1 MSDIQ
6 ALTVKQVAERLAV
19 GVQVVYKLIHGGQ
32 LVGRRIGGNI
42 RVLESD
48 LLLYLNAQVIQPA
61 GGTPSPQPAVKSKLP
76 LGRKW
81 KYFP

>member
-32 LVGRRIGGNI
+32 LVGRRVGGNI

-48 LLLYLNAQVIQPA
+48 LLLYLDAQAIR
-61 GGTPSPQPAVKSKLP
+61 PQLKAPPVVQSRLP
-76 LGRKW
+76 LGKKW